1 LLEVPD
7 GETDLDEGHG
17 SQITLKE
24 KQMKLFHSRD
34 RLWVL
39 TLLGLALLVVLGL
52 TSNGWAKEKGDQAA
66 DFTLVD
72 TSGNTVSLSQMQ
84 GKVVVVNF
92 FTVFCQPCRHEM
104 PDLNAIYNENKDK
117 GLAMVGICLNAD
129 PNQLKALINQLKLD
143 YPVLLGT
150 DKVSKDYG
158 EIVGVPT
165 TFIINKQGKI
175 AEKIVG
181 ARKKEEFLQM
191 IKPLL

>member
-1 LLEVPD
+1 M
-7 GETDLDEGHG
+7 
-17 SQITLKE
+17 LKE
-24 KQMKLFHSRD
+24 KQMKLINNRE
-34 RLWVL
+34 RLRVIA
-39 TLLGLALLVVLGL
+39 LLGGLLLVVLGL
-52 TSNGWAKEKGDQAA
+52 TSTGWTKEKGDQAA
-66 DFTLVD
+66 DFSLVD

-104 PDLNAIYNENKDK
+104 PDLNAIYKENKDK

-129 PNQLKALINQLKLD
+129 PNQLKALLKLLNLD

-191 IKPLL
+191 ITPLL

>member
-1 LLEVPD
+1 
-7 GETDLDEGHG
+7 
-17 SQITLKE
+17 
-24 KQMKLFHSRD
+24 MKLMNSRD
-34 RLWVL
+34 RLRVIS
-39 TLLGLALLVVLGL
+39 LLAAALLMVLSL
-52 TSNGWAKEKGDQAA
+52 TGSGWAKEKGDQAA
-66 DFTLVD
+66 DFSLVD

-129 PNQLKALINQLKLD
+129 PNQLKALIKQLKLD

-181 ARKKEEFLQM
+181 ARKKDEFMQV

>member
-1 LLEVPD
+1 
-7 GETDLDEGHG
+7 
-17 SQITLKE
+17 
-24 KQMKLFHSRD
+24 MKLINSRD
-34 RLWVL
+34 RLRAIS
-39 TLLGLALLVVLGL
+39 LLAAALLVVLGL
-52 TSNGWAKEKGDQAA
+52 TGSGWAKEKGDQAA

-129 PNQLKALINQLKLD
+129 PNQLNALIKQLKLD

-181 ARKKEEFLQM
+181 ARKKEEFLQI

>member
-1 LLEVPD
+1 LLELPD
-7 GETDLDEGHG
+7 GEADLDEGHG
-17 SQITLKE
+17 RQITLKE
-24 KQMKLFHSRD
+24 KQMKLINSRD
-34 RLWVL
+34 RLRVL
-39 TLLGLALLVVLGL
+39 TLLGVALLVVLGL
-52 TSNGWAKEKGDQAA
+52 TNSGWAKEKGDQAA
-66 DFTLVD
+66 DFSLVD

-104 PDLNAIYNENKDK
+104 PDLNAIYNENKDN

-129 PNQLKALINQLKLD
+129 PNQLKALIKQLKLD